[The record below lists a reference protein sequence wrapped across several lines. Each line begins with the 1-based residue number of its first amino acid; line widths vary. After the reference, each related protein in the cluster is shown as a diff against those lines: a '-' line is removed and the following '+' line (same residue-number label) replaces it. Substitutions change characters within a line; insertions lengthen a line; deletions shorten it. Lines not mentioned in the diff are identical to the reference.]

1 MTCALCPVRRRFA
14 PGRYFLR
21 EFVGEFVGKFDDVLT
36 LSEEFM
42 VAAGGGARDSVQE
55 LDEQQAHIFLEKRGE
70 PITVKDMRDRLREID
85 LDMNHKVAFI
95 EYMMFSSKKTLAEL
109 FADKPENMKALLA
122 KLDEAI
128 DSHNAVLAKR
138 KAEADK
144 EKELDEL
151 SKGTGVKA
159 LKAKAELEQLRAR
172 RQTAL
177 NMAEARAAALKRCAW
192 QLRAHVVLHRA
203 RSRPT
208 CRPSAPAPLYYMSC
222 HVIQA
227 AANTALPP
235 FRARGLTQP
244 CHCDCVWLAVMP
256 RPVAANVAGKHRRN
270 STTATRWPR
279 R

>member
-1 MTCALCPVRRRFA
+1 MTKEEMQAKFKEITLTSVPEQA
-14 PGRYFLR
+14 KYFLR

-177 NMAEARAAALKRCAW
+177 NMAEARAAALKRKA
-192 QLRAHVVLHRA
+192 QKELDNGDPMAEEMKKLEIEKKQQAEAEAAKAADSKQRLADRAA
-203 RSRPT
+203 MFS
-208 CRPSAPAPLYYMSC
+208 S
-222 HVIQA
+222 
-227 AANTALPP
+227 
-235 FRARGLTQP
+235 
-244 CHCDCVWLAVMP
+244 
-256 RPVAANVAGKHRRN
+256 
-270 STTATRWPR
+270 
-279 R
+279 